1 MYQHKIAWENRW
13 YGLYTKCK
21 DYATKNNVSSSVGS
35 SMIWGSQYDAM
46 MNWMQK
52 NNVNVIAEDD
62 TKRSTFEQTGFK
74 AEDILKKYI

>member
-1 MYQHKIAWENRW
+1 
-13 YGLYTKCK
+13 
-21 DYATKNNVSSSVGS
+21 
-35 SMIWGSQYDAM
+35 MIWGSQYDAM